1 MNDILKEFKIVF
13 GLDNKELESG
23 IKESSSSLK
32 NFGKLFG
39 GIVATYFSVGV
50 FKNVIDGFVN
60 FNNEL
65 RYNIDLLGGD
75 SEKITALGGALK
87 RFGGDTNSV
96 INAMNSL
103 SGALGEAENGGGAL
117 IEVSKKYGIAFNP
130 FASAESTLESLSK
143 QMGNF
148 SKQQRKAIAE
158 QLGFDRALTIAF
170 VDGGKELGKL
180 IEKQKEYGAT
190 TEEDL
195 KISKEFSYSFLDL
208 KDIFSSLMRDF
219 ARVVLPSF
227 TKLIELFSNFISFLR
242 KHKTLV
248 VGFFVALLV
257 AMSPILIAFAKMAIA
272 SVAAFAPIYAVIAV
286 VSAISLV
293 LEDIYYYFN
302 GWDSVTGKLVNKFP
316 VLAEVL
322 ELIKPLVMLIFE
334 TFEKVLDFLKNPS
347 WESFKDIFKTLG
359 KYLVDFFN
367 KPLELALKYIGK
379 LQEKFPTLAPLLEPL
394 KMLVEAIKDAFN
406 YLVDLISN
414 FSIDNLVRGFSNLK
428 ESISGGISSFIDKIN
443 PFTSNSNLEPMAIPN
458 TPQLPQQQT
467 NNSSTYNINNN
478 INQNIT
484 SATPKS
490 LADSTNRLMVDSV
503 NAMRQ
508 QRGAL

>member
-50 FKNVIDGFVN
+50 FN

-96 INAMNSL
+96 ISAMNSL
-103 SGALGEAENGGGAL
+103 SGALEEAKNGGGAL

-170 VDGGKELGKL
+170 ADGGKELGKL

-208 KDIFSSLMRDF
+208 KDIFSS
-219 ARVVLPSF
+219 
-227 TKLIELFSNFISFLR
+227 
-242 KHKTLV
+242 
-248 VGFFVALLV
+248 
-257 AMSPILIAFAKMAIA
+257 
-272 SVAAFAPIYAVIAV
+272 
-286 VSAISLV
+286 
-293 LEDIYYYFN
+293 
-302 GWDSVTGKLVNKFP
+302 
-316 VLAEVL
+316 
-322 ELIKPLVMLIFE
+322 
-334 TFEKVLDFLKNPS
+334 
-347 WESFKDIFKTLG
+347 
-359 KYLVDFFN
+359 
-367 KPLELALKYIGK
+367 
-379 LQEKFPTLAPLLEPL
+379 
-394 KMLVEAIKDAFN
+394 
-406 YLVDLISN
+406 
-414 FSIDNLVRGFSNLK
+414 
-428 ESISGGISSFIDKIN
+428 
-443 PFTSNSNLEPMAIPN
+443 
-458 TPQLPQQQT
+458 
-467 NNSSTYNINNN
+467 
-478 INQNIT
+478 
-484 SATPKS
+484 
-490 LADSTNRLMVDSV
+490 
-503 NAMRQ
+503 
-508 QRGAL
+508 